1 MRTEY
6 AFVNQPTVFF
16 CSGEYKQLIDRNK
29 PQFSEVTFYD
39 EHFKSKIIFFDPFFF
54 GVSCCIHAHRY
65 GSNMWQWC
73 RESALCGWGFSWNM
87 ISCCFLSCAYHNAA
101 NGFHCSKHAVCVCAR
116 EQVSAVVIFRYV
128 CMFTFDVLWWI
139 EFQTMRKAMNYL
151 EKCAIFFEVRRN
163 GMLSSVKSDAAA
175 GWVRACTCMDKH
187 LFNLSV
193 FGVLQALP
201 IRWNSVDAVTFD
213 SHDANVSIRCRNSF
227 NFIWIEG
234 FLHQI
239 RSTFFLRVW
248 KITTF
253 TEKMSYMLWFER
265 LWSAKTIRINGNVHK
280 KEAEK
285 STRKKNRSEIEGRT
299 FHLFDI
305 WNVIKWLWLRLIRIV
320 CHMNNVS
327 FVIEEWIPF
336 MGVDSDTS
344 TANKSQ
350 YIMRN
355 SMNWRR

>member
-1 MRTEY
+1 MKFSRCRDIWFTRCKRI
-6 AFVNQPTVFF
+6 NSMPKFF
-16 CSGEYKQLIDRNK
+16 QLHLDWR
-29 PQFSEVTFYD
+29 FSSSNSVD
-39 EHFKSKIIFFDPFFF
+39 IF
-54 GVSCCIHAHRY
+54 
-65 GSNMWQWC
+65 
-73 RESALCGWGFSWNM
+73 CG
-87 ISCCFLSCAYHNAA
+87 C
-101 NGFHCSKHAVCVCAR
+101 VCVCVENYNFYR
-116 EQVSAVVIFRYV
+116 E
-128 CMFTFDVLWWI
+128 
-139 EFQTMRKAMNYL
+139 
-151 EKCAIFFEVRRN
+151 
-163 GMLSSVKSDAAA
+163 
-175 GWVRACTCMDKH
+175 
-187 LFNLSV
+187 
-193 FGVLQALP
+193 
-201 IRWNSVDAVTFD
+201 
-213 SHDANVSIRCRNSF
+213 
-227 NFIWIEG
+227 
-234 FLHQI
+234 
-239 RSTFFLRVW
+239 
-248 KITTF
+248 
-253 TEKMSYMLWFER
+253 YMLWFER